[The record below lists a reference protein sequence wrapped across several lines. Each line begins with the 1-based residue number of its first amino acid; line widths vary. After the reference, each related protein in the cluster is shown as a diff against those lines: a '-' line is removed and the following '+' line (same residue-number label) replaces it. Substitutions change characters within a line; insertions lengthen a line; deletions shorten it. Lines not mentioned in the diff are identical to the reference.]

1 MNKVNITSV
10 GSVQTYEN
18 DNKTPKHTSFKWDG
32 NYDGQL
38 ANIDIRIDNNGKKN
52 KTKLKFTNDDL
63 IDMLSGP
70 VDSNP
75 IDERLMNDFLSDRSL
90 LHPVMMSTQ
99 VLPQSNDIPVI
110 FESDLAPL
118 STTMSSKTKKRRTK
132 SKQHKNKN
140 KSNKQK
146 SKSKRKSK

>member
-1 MNKVNITSV
+1 MNKINITSV

-18 DNKTPKHTSFKWDG
+18 DNKKPKHTTFKWDG
-32 NYDGQL
+32 NYDGKI

-52 KTKLKFTNDDL
+52 KSKLKFTNDDL

-70 VDSNP
+70 VNSNP

-118 STTMSSKTKKRRTK
+118 STVSSKTKKRRTK

-146 SKSKRKSK
+146 SKRKAK